1 MSTIIPSDSAGF
13 EKKSYNESN
22 DMRIGYARVSTS
34 EQNLDLQRA
43 ALKQAGCEKIVEDD
57 GLSGANRKRPGLER
71 AIQLTKAGDTLV
83 VWRLDRLGRSLVD
96 LIDIL
101 GALAERGA
109 EFHSLAEAI
118 DTNSSGGRLVFHMMG
133 ALAEFERNLISER
146 TRAGMA
152 VAKNAGKPIGRPR
165 ILTDHQIADAEQRI
179 EKNDQSLTDI
189 ADELGVH
196 RRTLKRALRRS
207 KGGCPPIT

>member
-57 GLSGANRKRPGLER
+57 GLSGANRKRPSLER
-71 AIQLTKAGDTLV
+71 AIQLTKVGDTLV

-133 ALAEFERNLISER
+133 AIADFERNLISER
-146 TRAGMA
+146 TQKISRF
-152 VAKNAGKPIGRPR
+152 
-165 ILTDHQIADAEQRI
+165 
-179 EKNDQSLTDI
+179 S
-189 ADELGVH
+189 
-196 RRTLKRALRRS
+196 S
-207 KGGCPPIT
+207 